1 MARAKIYFQS
11 PSKSAHQ
18 PSWANEFTN
27 NYEVAEILL
36 ETLNR
41 NAIDCGELLPVY
53 FGDDVQMLA
62 ELIKDNLDPDF
73 IANHVNTEFGRGV
86 MIGSLID
93 VLQERVLADG
103 APADDEA

>member
-1 MARAKIYFQS
+1 
-11 PSKSAHQ
+11 
-18 PSWANEFTN
+18 
-27 NYEVAEILL
+27 
-36 ETLNR
+36 
-41 NAIDCGELLPVY
+41 
-53 FGDDVQMLA
+53 MLA